1 MSKNVGKRK
10 HASVTQNRPVKISDL
25 QFKWLKQKIYEEC
38 INEVAEDAMAKVLL
52 VSVCV
57 IQNDFGKLMKKETR
71 LKNFHELF
79 KNYCE
84 KIACPT
90 PMMLQAEDE
99 FKKQT
104 NMEFIKDEQ

>member
-10 HASVTQNRPVKISDL
+10 QPPVAQKGFVRITET
-25 QFKWLKQKIYEEC
+25 QFKQLKQNIYNEC
-38 INEVAEDAMAKVLL
+38 INEVAEDAMARVLL

-71 LKNFHELF
+71 LKNFNELF
-79 KNYCE
+79 KFYCE